1 MMYDNT
7 AEDLIT
13 LEELC
18 NRLMISETT
27 AYRLMRSGEIP
38 AFKVGAHWKIP
49 ADAVKVFIASH
60 VKNSTMSIF

>member
-18 NRLMISETT
+18 SRLMISETT

-38 AFKVGAHWKIP
+38 AFKVGSHWKIP
-49 ADAVKVFIASH
+49 ADAVKRFIASQMKH
-60 VKNSTMSIF
+60 SAMSIF